1 MNNYLAHAELL
12 LLVTGG
18 GHRISVI
25 LLGFRL
31 VLPDLLHLE
40 LSKITN
46 IATLTNEFPQPP
58 KSYIR
63 VISSHL
69 FHQLDGALHIPLGA
83 QQLGS
88 SKFLPNLFREVVHT
102 IRLAGHLNNQVGP
115 CLWWWRWWWWW
126 WQWCWPAPTSS
137 LRASWVSASFF
148 FACSVFLSQ
157 SDTKEARWSQA
168 STWSNVNEH
177 INQFELW
184 NLTS

>member
-1 MNNYLAHAELL
+1 MNNYLAYAKLL

-25 LLGFRL
+25 LFGFCL
-31 VLPDLLHLE
+31 VLPDLLHLG

-83 QQLGS
+83 QQLGGG
-88 SKFLPNLFREVVHT
+88 KFLPNLFREVVHAV
-102 IRLAGHLNNQVGP
+102 RLAGHLDNQVGP
-115 CLWWWRWWWWW
+115 C
-126 WQWCWPAPTSS
+126 
-137 LRASWVSASFF
+137 
-148 FACSVFLSQ
+148 
-157 SDTKEARWSQA
+157 
-168 STWSNVNEH
+168 
-177 INQFELW
+177 I
-184 NLTS
+184 

>member
-31 VLPDLLHLE
+31 VLPDLLHLG

-115 CLWWWRWWWWW
+115 CL
-126 WQWCWPAPTSS
+126 
-137 LRASWVSASFF
+137 
-148 FACSVFLSQ
+148 
-157 SDTKEARWSQA
+157 
-168 STWSNVNEH
+168 
-177 INQFELW
+177 
-184 NLTS
+184 

>member
-25 LLGFRL
+25 LFGFCL
-31 VLPDLLHLE
+31 VLPNLLHLE

-83 QQLGS
+83 QQLGGG
-88 SKFLPNLFREVVHT
+88 KFLPNLFREVVHAV
-102 IRLAGHLNNQVGP
+102 RLAGHLDNQVGP
-115 CLWWWRWWWWW
+115 CL
-126 WQWCWPAPTSS
+126 
-137 LRASWVSASFF
+137 
-148 FACSVFLSQ
+148 
-157 SDTKEARWSQA
+157 
-168 STWSNVNEH
+168 
-177 INQFELW
+177 
-184 NLTS
+184 